1 MVESDGIED
10 AVAGA
15 VRVAV
20 MAAAWRVEQSA
31 RRRQQEQMEAARGS
45 VGEQRAARVAQQVD
59 RDAARGELM
68 FSVDQPGW
76 WDTATPEQV
85 GRAWETA
92 QLWRGEHPDVE
103 RQARL
108 IEREVRDRWGI
119 DPEQAAAGV
128 GLESAISGERFVRE
142 QQQRGG
148 VDPVAASRD
157 VPSAG
162 DQFPRRDD
170 VRGQADRVDLAVAGP
185 VVARPGDRV
194 AVPSVEELANSRP
207 DAQRA
212 AARGRGVSDPRAVEA
227 AALAGAHQVRSARAA
242 TGTLTA
248 PAPERARRPGPVARG
263 QQRDGDRVTGR

>member
-1 MVESDGIED
+1 
-10 AVAGA
+10 
-15 VRVAV
+15 
-20 MAAAWRVEQSA
+20 
-31 RRRQQEQMEAARGS
+31 
-45 VGEQRAARVAQQVD
+45 VD

-108 IEREVRDRWGI
+108 IEQEIRARWGI
-119 DPEQAAAGV
+119 DPEQAAASV
-128 GLESAISGERFVRE
+128 GLESAISGEQFIRE
-142 QQQRGG
+142 QQAQQQRGAA
-148 VDPVAASRD
+148 DPVAAARD
-157 VPSAG
+157 VPPAG

-170 VRGQADRVDLAVAGP
+170 VRRQQDRADLAVAGP

-194 AVPSVEELANSRP
+194 GVPSVEELTSSRP

-227 AALAGAHQVRSARAA
+227 AALAGAHQVRPARAA

-263 QQRDGDRVTGR
+263 QQRESDRVTGR